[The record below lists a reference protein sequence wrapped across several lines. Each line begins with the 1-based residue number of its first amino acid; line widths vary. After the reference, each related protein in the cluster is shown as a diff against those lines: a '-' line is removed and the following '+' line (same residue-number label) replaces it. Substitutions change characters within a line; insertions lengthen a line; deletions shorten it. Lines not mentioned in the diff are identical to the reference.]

1 MRSNGRRQLFQM
13 LEACLAEIKNLWN
26 NWSSF
31 CQTSNMKITH
41 LPETE
46 IGKVSFEKN
55 HKKTLNKL
63 KWIYYWWFICI
74 WNLCGVVFQCRAI
87 RGRRR
92 SQLVSL
98 GTIHLQR
105 FTLKKALELCHSM
118 LWTKLVFTDLKC
130 TALKQFTFRVLVLL
144 PACVINEHAFS
155 YFQVKIFP
163 LIMNFFSIY
172 VYDYRPLKTS
182 FTDVPGPLL

>member
-1 MRSNGRRQLFQM
+1 MRSLKIY
-13 LEACLAEIKNLWN
+13 EI
-26 NWSSF
+26 NWSSI
-31 CQTSNMKITH
+31 CQIIH

-46 IGKVSFEKN
+46 MRKVSFEKN
-55 HKKTLNKL
+55 HEITLNKL
-63 KWIYYWWFICI
+63 KWIYYWWFLCI

-118 LWTKLVFTDLKC
+118 LWTKLVFPDLKC
-130 TALKQFTFRVLVLL
+130 TRGLIIIWTGLLFIWFTSVSQERVCFKTGQLQFSSWNKHF
-144 PACVINEHAFS
+144 
-155 YFQVKIFP
+155 
-163 LIMNFFSIY
+163 
-172 VYDYRPLKTS
+172 
-182 FTDVPGPLL
+182 